1 MIDTAALEAALDR
14 IRPYLHREGGDIQVV
29 RVGERCAWLRLVGRI
44 PDDLD
49 AVAGIRLRLEAFLRE
64 RVPGLERVDLA

>member
-29 RVGERCAWLRLVGRI
+29 RVGERCAWLRLVGRV
-44 PDDLD
+44 PDDLE
-49 AVAGIRLRLEAFLRE
+49 AAGIRLRLEAFLRE
-64 RVPGLERVDLA
+64 RVPGLERVDFA